1 MIKEIKHERLIS
13 KINTILN
20 GLELRYKDSLYDT
33 YSYEDKYGRILVFYK
48 EKISKLLYIQTSGIA
63 RVFDFDVDEDVL
75 MNELM
80 KFTNTIE
87 YDFF

>member
-1 MIKEIKHERLIS
+1 MIKEIKHKRLIA

-33 YSYEDKYGRILVFYK
+33 YTTDDEYGRVLVFYK
-48 EKISKLLYIQTSGIA
+48 EKISKLLYIQTSGIS
-63 RVFDFDVDEDVL
+63 RVFDFEVDNDLL
-75 MNELM
+75 MELIM
-80 KFTNTIE
+80 KFTNTTE